1 MVVSSMVTSISSIS
15 ETSPISLS
23 IDIVSAPSIS
33 HVKVTVSSGPTVFS
47 EASNEMISGPPLPN
61 LILSKL
67 KLSKTSL
74 SVNTAS

>member
-1 MVVSSMVTSISSIS
+1 MS

-23 IDIVSAPSIS
+23 INIVSAPSIS
-33 HVKVTVSSGPTVFS
+33 QINVTVSSGPIVFS
-47 EASNEMISGPPLPN
+47 EASNEIISGPPLPN

-74 SVNTAS
+74 SVNTVS